1 MFTKRQ
7 TEKYCDV
14 LLWALKTARKESFKK
29 NDVVMILYDL
39 AGLEMAEILQAKLLD
54 MGVNPVPRMGLTS
67 VMEKNFFEKA
77 TSRQLIFQTPGVK
90 ELYRCLNGSIH
101 IYAPESLTH
110 LSQIDPKKIGKVTV
124 TRKPLRKILD
134 KREEQGKYSW
144 TLCMVPTHEFA
155 KKAKLSMD
163 QYIEQVAKACNLD
176 KRDPVRAWQETYDN
190 MAAIKKWINGLD
202 VEYYHVQSAHVNLKV
217 TPGKMRRWIGLSGH
231 NIPSFEIFLSPDWRG
246 TEGTYFADQ
255 PSFRSGNRVEDVRL
269 EFRQGRLVKID
280 AKKGRDF
287 VVKQLSMDKGAG
299 RLGEFSLT
307 DKRFSRIDRFMAN
320 TLFDENFGGRYGNCH
335 IALGASYSDSYDG
348 DPSRLTKERKKR
360 LGFNDSALHWD
371 IVNTEKKR
379 VVAHLVSGEE
389 ITIYE
394 DGMFKYKRHKAQGIR
409 NPRQTESLT
418 PGIIGPSS
426 STKLKKVNNQ

>member
-1 MFTKRQ
+1 VFTKRQ

-14 LLWALKTARKESFKK
+14 LLWALKAARKESFKK
-29 NDVVMILYDL
+29 NDMVMILYDL
-39 AGLEMAEILQAKLLD
+39 AGIEMTEILQAKLLD
-54 MGVNPVPRMGLTS
+54 MGVNPIPRMGLTS

-77 TSRQLIFQTPGVK
+77 NSRQLIFQTPGVK
-90 ELYRCLNGSIH
+90 ELYKCLSGSIH

-110 LSQIDPKKIGKVTV
+110 LSQIDPKKIGKVAIA
-124 TRKPLRKILD
+124 RKPLREILD

-144 TLCMVPTHEFA
+144 TLCMVPTRELA
-155 KKAKLSMD
+155 KRAKLSVD

-176 KRDPVRAWQETYDN
+176 KRDPVKAWQDTYDN
-190 MAAIKKWINGLD
+190 VAAIKKWINGLD
-202 VEYYHVQSAHVNLKV
+202 VRYYHIQSAHVNLKV
-217 TPGKMRRWIGLSGH
+217 TPGKKRRWIGLSGH

-246 TEGTYFADQ
+246 TEGIYFADQ
-255 PSFRSGNRVEDVRL
+255 PSFRSGNRVEGIRL
-269 EFRQGRLVKID
+269 EFKKGRLIKID
-280 AKKGRDF
+280 AKRGRDF

-335 IALGASYSDSYDG
+335 VALGASYSDSYDG

-371 IVNTEKKR
+371 IVNTEKKK
-379 VVAHLVSGEE
+379 VVAHLASGEE

-394 DGMFKYKRHKAQGIR
+394 DGMFRYKMPKT
-409 NPRQTESLT
+409 N
-418 PGIIGPSS
+418 
-426 STKLKKVNNQ
+426 